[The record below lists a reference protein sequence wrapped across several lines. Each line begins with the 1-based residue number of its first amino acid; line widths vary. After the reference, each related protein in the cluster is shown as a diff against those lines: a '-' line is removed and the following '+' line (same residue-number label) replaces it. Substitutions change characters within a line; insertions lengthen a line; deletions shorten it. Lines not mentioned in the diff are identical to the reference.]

1 MMDPISSLTAGINSS
16 IRILEVT
23 YQLRSV
29 GEETT
34 DLLRTTQ
41 HVDRNISEARRLRG
55 TKNDALDEKER
66 RWMDSV
72 IHDTRD
78 ALLDVAQLIEPARV
92 DTQLKDTVNAKHK
105 LLWVLR
111 DGPKV
116 RDKHKRLSICHQ
128 SLMAVVNTL
137 HAKDSTL
144 LAEPSEEEVDEPP
157 PYEADMEALFN
168 WKCRRRGRASTSNV
182 AIRGDTS
189 SISSDPIPR
198 RCRTSVDTHMSQET
212 PSSASTLDSFGKLTL
227 EPFTAF
233 SPSLETLELSLQ
245 GKRPVSEDLRAVGG
259 PDPFMAKSE
268 FDDSPISLQQEFEGA
283 DLGIVMEGEEQGQ
296 EQDIAIGEARLRR
309 GSRATRHWRREWL
322 TFYAKTAERERKD
335 RGNEGG

>member
-1 MMDPISSLTAGINSS
+1 MDPISSLTAGINSS

-29 GEETT
+29 GEETA
-34 DLLRTTQ
+34 DLLRTTE
-41 HVDRNISEARRLRG
+41 HVDRNISEARRLRA
-55 TKNDALDEKER
+55 TKNEALDDKER
-66 RWMDSV
+66 RWMDHV
-72 IHDTRD
+72 ISDTRD
-78 ALLDVAQLIEPARV
+78 ALLDIAQLIEPARV

-137 HAKDSTL
+137 HAKDSSPI
-144 LAEPSEEEVDEPP
+144 ADPSEEGADEPP
-157 PYEADMEALFN
+157 PYEADMQALFN
-168 WKCRRRGRASTSNV
+168 WKCRRRVRASTSNV
-182 AIRGDTS
+182 ATRGDTS

-198 RCRTSVDTHMSQET
+198 RCRTSVETYASQET
-212 PSSASTLDSFGKLTL
+212 PSSASTLDTLSKLTL

-259 PDPFMAKSE
+259 PDLFMAKSE
-268 FDDSPISLQQEFEGA
+268 FDDSPISVQHEFGAADTARVEG
-283 DLGIVMEGEEQGQ
+283 GKEQ
-296 EQDIAIGEARLRR
+296 EQEIPAGEAGEARLRR
-309 GSRATRHWRREWL
+309 GSKATRHWRREWL
-322 TFYAKTAERERKD
+322 TFYAKTTERERKD